1 MTWTNI
7 TGTTT
12 ISASRAVT
20 LPVRFRSE
28 PIKILALH
36 PGAGVGGTLTIWDE
50 NGRSVQV
57 TRLDPNQSRYEAE
70 FYSDVDGFN
79 YSFAADGNGVVA
91 SPGVSVF
98 LVSRPAADPDIVDGS
113 TSFAGPLRVEG
124 DLEADGASFA
134 GLVQAPSLVV
144 GGGKVG
150 PYPHRKRPATSA
162 PFTAVVTGHTS
173 HDSRTAWYM
182 INSGS
187 VLYLVF
193 RNWMP
198 FDASLMSNER
208 DYLDTNIGDITVSA
222 SVEIGGTYFVDAV
235 FANGART
242 AVIPPGGE
250 AVARVIGP
258 FNAGSTYFVRT
269 HIDCTAGKQVP
280 AYNTLSP
287 NTGYLFDAASIVRST
302 GTSGYTVNASTPVYG
317 PSAVYVDS
325 LAPTCLGYGDSIL
338 RGVGDT
344 TYSTAYGQYAAG
356 WFKRWLNGK
365 IGSDALGLSGATL
378 NTFIGTWGFCESSHQ
393 AFSDKMASGHLVAF
407 GANDCLSKTFA
418 TITSQYTDFI
428 AKLRA
433 NGATKIIVPKILPRT
448 TSTDSW
454 ATVAKQTPVSGFEA
468 GGIRD
473 QVNAWFVANSGTGKL
488 IDIVLDTCTAVE
500 DPAGNKWKASN
511 TADGAHPNSTA
522 HANIAVTLPNPL
534 TLLA

>member
-1 MTWTNI
+1 MPTSTLHLNNPVPSNGAVVSSLGGRHTVTATLFGVGAISCVVQAWGSEQGTDARRVGNPVTI
-7 TGTTT
+7 SGTTT
-12 ISASRAVT
+12 VSQ
-20 LPVRFRSE
+20 
-28 PIKILALH
+28 
-36 PGAGVGGTLTIWDE
+36 TLT
-50 NGRSVQV
+50 
-57 TRLDPNQSRYEAE
+57 
-70 FYSDVDGFN
+70 FDVDCKQFWLELVRITDACKFN
-79 YSFAADGNGVVA
+79 AT
-91 SPGVSVF
+91 VF
-98 LVSRPAADPDIVDGS
+98 NDGS
-113 TSFAGPLRVEG
+113 TSLAGPLRVEG

-534 TLLA
+534 TLLT